1 MEPHEIER
9 AASIW
14 DSGNYLSLATR
25 LAPAAHQLAN
35 TIGPG
40 PEKTALD
47 IATGTGSVA
56 RELARQQWATTGID
70 IAPGLLHEAAKIAQ
84 AENLDI
90 TWHNAPLD
98 DLPFADHTMDLVTS
112 SFGIIFAPDPA
123 AALTEIHRVLRPG
136 GTLALAVW
144 PSTGHMA
151 DMSAAMEPFVNY
163 PLSGPFRWGDTDVL
177 RTWLEPNFSHP
188 AISIGY
194 LNWQFSSPE
203 AYINYMLENSPG
215 HVATM
220 RAAGNSAPQLR
231 EALIEFVRGSASP
244 IGDIDLSL
252 EFFTVTA
259 QRRDN

>member
-1 MEPHEIER
+1 MEPHEIDR

-14 DSGNYLSLATR
+14 DSGNYPSLAAR
-25 LAPAAHQLAN
+25 LAPAAHQLAK

-47 IATGTGSVA
+47 IATGTGSLA

-70 IAPGLLHEAAKIAQ
+70 IAPGLLHEAEKTAQ

-90 TWHNAPLD
+90 TWRNAPLD
-98 DLPFADHTMDLVTS
+98 DLPMADHTIDLVAS

-123 AALTEIHRVLRPG
+123 AALTETHRVLRPG

-151 DMSAAMEPFVNY
+151 QMSTVMEPFVNY

-177 RTWLEPNFSHP
+177 RTWLEPNFRHP
-188 AISIGY
+188 AISNGY
-194 LNWQFSSPE
+194 LTWQFPSPE
-203 AYINYMLENSPG
+203 AYIDYMLENSPG

-220 RAAGNSAPQLR
+220 RAAADSAPQLR
-231 EALIEFVRGSASP
+231 QALIEFAQESASQS
-244 IGDIDLSL
+244 GNIDLSL

-259 QRRDN
+259 QRRDS